1 MTPAADK
8 ALAVLSD
15 VCRVPISKLTP
26 ETHLI
31 RDLALDSAITMELLM
46 ALETELSVEIS
57 DVEAAKLVTVGDVL
71 AFVNQKAP
79 GELA

>member
-1 MTPAADK
+1 VTPAADK

-15 VCRVPISKLTP
+15 VCQVPASKLTP
-26 ETHLI
+26 DTHLI

-46 ALETELSVEIS
+46 ALESELSLEIS

-71 AFVNQKAP
+71 AFVNERLP
-79 GELA
+79 GAST